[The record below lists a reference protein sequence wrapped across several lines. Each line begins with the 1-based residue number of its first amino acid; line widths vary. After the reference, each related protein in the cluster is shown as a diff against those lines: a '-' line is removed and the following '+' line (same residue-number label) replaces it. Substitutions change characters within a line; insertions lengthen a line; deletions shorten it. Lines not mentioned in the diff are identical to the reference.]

1 MCVVCLATLLSQRL
15 TNYGSIQWSMILQKR
30 RRKRRRREIDEE
42 DDARQRTWRYV
53 CIYVCMAVIKLSLD
67 TQLQAVVIG
76 LKSANREWWLLVI
89 MNEDDWLLLFLFQA
103 SRGTTLILLVFFF
116 YYIHWSLVS
125 TWTMR
130 QNINNLYI
138 HAKQVSMTTSNEQP
152 SGRIIIKLKKIIN
165 SIRFFSSSFSSYFVS
180 FYIHT
185 YILVILILIRNDV
198 YHLTL

>member
-1 MCVVCLATLLSQRL
+1 MRD
-15 TNYGSIQWSMILQKR
+15 
-30 RRKRRRREIDEE
+30 RER
-42 DDARQRTWRYV
+42 DDMYV
-53 CIYVCMAVIKLSLD
+53 YMAVIKLSLD

-76 LKSANREWWLLVI
+76 LKSADREWWLLVI

-125 TWTMR
+125 TCTMR
-130 QNINNLYI
+130 QYINNLYI

-165 SIRFFSSSFSSYFVS
+165 FIRCFSSPQFFFC
-180 FYIHT
+180 FYYPNIDK
-185 YILVILILIRNDV
+185 NNV
-198 YHLTL
+198 YHLIL